1 MKKPVDSDVI
11 LEDLCESVCKTQTQ
25 NQVGG

>member
-1 MKKPVDSDVI
+1 MKKHLDSDVS